1 MVNLLK
7 NKGDRGKKGLGQD
20 IGSHHTVLIL
30 NIVTHLGVSEGML
43 ERLSLESG
51 ILPNQLRHE
60 IMNPEVQAGIV
71 DFLLNNEPEL
81 LQFCEA
87 YRVLPAEV
95 WKMRLKLPGA
105 PVSY

>member
-7 NKGDRGKKGLGQD
+7 NKTDATQQNLE
-20 IGSHHTVLIL
+20 SHHTILVL
-30 NIVTHLGVSEGML
+30 NIITYLSECEGML

-60 IMNPEVQAGIV
+60 MMNPEVQAGVV
-71 DFLLNNEPEL
+71 DFLLNNEPQL
-81 LQFCEA
+81 VQFCEN
-87 YRVLPAEV
+87 YHILPADI

-105 PVSY
+105 PV